1 MLTIPTGPCPRCF
14 ATGLTD
20 EFNTCPL
27 CDGTAQC
34 LTIAAMEKIRDE
46 RVKEWSEYSNLL
58 ADVRSNLIATEQ
70 MRRLRS
76 ARGQFVPYDVL
87 QERHD
92 REMALKAEVA
102 FLAELVEV
110 TYQQVCELADIIYGY
125 YAKL

>member
-1 MLTIPTGPCPRCF
+1 
-14 ATGLTD
+14 
-20 EFNTCPL
+20 
-27 CDGTAQC
+27 
-34 LTIAAMEKIRDE
+34 MEKIRDE

-110 TYQQVCELADIIYGY
+110 TYQQACELADIIYGY